1 METQPEDNSP
11 PPQKELK
18 PMDLSKI
25 FDVKNLLQ
33 TVYQNR
39 MEETKNGDGKLS
51 QGSMKN
57 IGNVKLCNLLNKV
70 LQKNFLDKLDQQ
82 QIEED
87 LK

>member
-1 METQPEDNSP
+1 
-11 PPQKELK
+11 
-18 PMDLSKI
+18 MDLSKI